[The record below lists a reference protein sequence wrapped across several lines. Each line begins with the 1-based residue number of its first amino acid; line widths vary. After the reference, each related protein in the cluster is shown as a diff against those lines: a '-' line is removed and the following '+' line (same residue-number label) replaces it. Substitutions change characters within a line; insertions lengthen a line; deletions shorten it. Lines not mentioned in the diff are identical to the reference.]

1 VIHAP
6 KGRALREVPLKEAP
20 RIEPGSSNS
29 RHRILIVDDE
39 PVNRA
44 HCHRMLEPVS
54 HAYEEA
60 VDGDEALQCIAQ
72 GRFDLVVLD
81 IDTPKMDGTFVLR
94 TIRAHPP
101 YRI

>member
-1 VIHAP
+1 MIHAP
-6 KGRALREVPLKEAP
+6 KGRALREVPLKVAP

-44 HCHRMLEPVS
+44 LCHRMLEPVS
-54 HAYEEA
+54 H
-60 VDGDEALQCIAQ
+60 ALQCIAQ